1 MMTQTIYKLENDTL
15 HYWEIWE
22 EEDHY
27 VMHWGVM
34 GEKGEVQAIDSIFG
48 ASQRIVNKMIDDKL
62 AKGYDI
68 LDFASALVVVY
79 PMNSNYTNLSGKE
92 EELVGWLSDF
102 LGWRGLGTTAGHT
115 ENENNLEIT
124 CYVVDFI
131 KTSELV
137 TAGLSETNFGSPT
150 QILQREIPVAEEETD
165 QDL

>member
-1 MMTQTIYKLENDTL
+1 MMPQPIYKLENDTL

-48 ASQRIVNKMIDDKL
+48 ESQRIINKMIDDKL
-62 AKGYDI
+62 ANGYDI

-79 PMNSNYTNLSGKE
+79 PMNSNYTNLSGKG
-92 EELVGWLSDF
+92 EELEGWLSDF
-102 LGWRGLGTTAGHT
+102 LRWRGLGITVGHT

-124 CYVVDFI
+124 CYVIDFKI
-131 KTSELV
+131 ARDLITS
-137 TAGLSETNFGSPT
+137 GLSETNFGPCS
-150 QILQREIPVAEEETD
+150 QILQREIPVAEEE
-165 QDL
+165 